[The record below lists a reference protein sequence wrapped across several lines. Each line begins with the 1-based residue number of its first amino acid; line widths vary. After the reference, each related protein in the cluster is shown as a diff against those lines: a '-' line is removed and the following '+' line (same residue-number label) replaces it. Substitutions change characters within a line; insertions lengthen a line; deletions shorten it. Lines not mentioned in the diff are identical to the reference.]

1 VFSVEFE
8 VPKYLVARRCG
19 VSGWRFPA
27 VNSARF
33 GYASRLCLARPSAT
47 YSILRSAFRLPL
59 RTGWIDRGGG
69 TKPFMTKQL
78 DARWNA
84 LVVLLALAT
93 MLGCQGL
100 SSSSKSSTTNTT
112 NNTKPGLLAVSP
124 ASISFGM
131 VKVGN
136 NQNQPATMTNSG
148 GSSLTVSKVTPT
160 GTGFSVSGLSLP
172 MTLAAGQSQP
182 FTVVFAPEAPGA
194 ASGNLAIVN
203 TGSTPTVNVG
213 LTGGTQTAG
222 TLTPNPTSLNFGT
235 IQLGN
240 KLTLS
245 ETFTNTGGSSLTVT
259 QVNPTGTGFSVSG
272 LTLPL
277 TLPAGESQPFNI
289 TFTPQTSGTVS
300 GNLAIINT
308 GSTST
313 VNVGLAGGSDSAGF
327 LTPSPASLNF
337 GSVQVGSNQVLSE
350 TLTNTGGSGVTV
362 TQVSPTGTGFSVSGL
377 SLPLNLAAGQSQAF
391 NVTYTPTSAGGS
403 SGNLAIISNASNSS
417 LNVALS
423 GNGLAPGS
431 LTPNPSSL
439 NFGGVQVGNKLQL
452 NETLTNSG
460 GVNVNVS
467 QASTAGTGF
476 TMSGLT
482 PPLLLTPGQH
492 YTFTVTFTPPSPGN
506 YSGSV
511 SIVSDASNPNL
522 SIPLSGTGTPVPQ
535 GQLTVSPTTIPFGNV
550 VVGTNAQQTG
560 TLSATGQSVIVSSQ
574 NVTGSAFAVSGLT
587 FPVTIPAG
595 QHVQFTV
602 TFTPTG
608 TGAASGNVSFASNAS
623 NSPTVETF
631 TGNGT
636 PPPTHSVTLAWTAST
651 SQNITGYN
659 VYRGVKSGGPYS
671 KINSVLDASTL
682 YTDTTVVDG
691 TTYYYVTTAVN
702 SSNEESANSNQATA
716 VIPPP

>member
-1 VFSVEFE
+1 
-8 VPKYLVARRCG
+8 
-19 VSGWRFPA
+19 
-27 VNSARF
+27 
-33 GYASRLCLARPSAT
+33 
-47 YSILRSAFRLPL
+47 
-59 RTGWIDRGGG
+59 
-69 TKPFMTKQL
+69 
-78 DARWNA
+78 
-84 LVVLLALAT
+84 
-93 MLGCQGL
+93 
-100 SSSSKSSTTNTT
+100 
-112 NNTKPGLLAVSP
+112 
-124 ASISFGM
+124 
-131 VKVGN
+131 
-136 NQNQPATMTNSG
+136 
-148 GSSLTVSKVTPT
+148 
-160 GTGFSVSGLSLP
+160 

-222 TLTPNPTSLNFGT
+222 TVTPSPTSLNFGT

-277 TLPAGESQPFNI
+277 TLPAGESQPFSV
-289 TFTPQTSGTVS
+289 TFTPQASGTVS
-300 GNLAIINT
+300 GNLAIVNT
-308 GSTST
+308 GSTPT
-313 VNVGLAGGSDSAGF
+313 VNIVLSGGSQTGGF
-327 LTPSPASLNF
+327 LTPRPASLNF

-350 TLTNTGGSGVTV
+350 TLTNTGGSSVTV
-362 TQVSPTGTGFSVSGL
+362 TQVSPTGTGFSASGL

-391 NVTYTPTSAGGS
+391 SVTFTPTSTGSS
-403 SGNLAIISNASNSS
+403 SGNLAIINNANSPV
-417 LNVALS
+417 NVALS
-423 GNGLAPGS
+423 GSGLAPGS
-431 LTPNPSSL
+431 LTPSPSSL
-439 NFGGVQVGNKLQL
+439 NFGSVQVGNKLQL
-452 NETLTNSG
+452 SETLTNTG

-492 YTFTVTFTPPSPGN
+492 YTFTVTFTPPSLGN
-506 YSGSV
+506 YTGSV
-511 SIVSDASNPNL
+511 SIVSDASNPIL

-550 VVGTNAQQTG
+550 IVGTNAQQNG

-574 NVTGSAFAVSGLT
+574 NVSGSAFAVSGLS

-595 QHVQFTV
+595 QQVQFTV

-631 TGNGT
+631 TGTGT
-636 PPPTHSVTLAWTAST
+636 PPPTHSVSLSWTASP
-651 SQNITGYN
+651 SQNIIGYN
-659 VYRGVKSGGPYS
+659 IYRGVTSGGPYS
-671 KINSVLDASTL
+671 KINSVLNASTL

>member
-1 VFSVEFE
+1 
-8 VPKYLVARRCG
+8 
-19 VSGWRFPA
+19 
-27 VNSARF
+27 
-33 GYASRLCLARPSAT
+33 
-47 YSILRSAFRLPL
+47 
-59 RTGWIDRGGG
+59 
-69 TKPFMTKQL
+69 MTKQL